1 MILWEELGWP
11 GNTSVFPPDE
21 LEEMAEEREVFT
33 FHLRLQIK
41 VGCVNARIDGYFQS
55 FLQKVSSFEALSS
68 SVKKQSG
75 ARQQC

>member
-1 MILWEELGWP
+1 MILWEVLGWP

-21 LEEMAEEREVFT
+21 LEETAEEREVFT

-41 VGCVNARIDGYFQS
+41 SGCVNARIDGYFQS

-68 SVKKQSG
+68 SVIWESLKDD
-75 ARQQC
+75 